1 MRSASVLLCTAAVAA
16 TDIDQNAAFEPLKF
30 AAHSFL
36 SMFDI
41 LTKVSLTPQ
50 ELFSVQDTV
59 TGAPFPF
66 NYDHQTSKLYYS
78 FAISAY
84 CTEHNLSAHIRL
96 ACPASCNASDCMA
109 THCNALQRNATHCK
123 LT

>member
-1 MRSASVLLCTAAVAA
+1 MGIDASAETFFSFHMRSASVLLCTAAVAA

-50 ELFSVQDTV
+50 ELFSVQDTG

-66 NYDHQTSKLYYS
+66 NYDHETSKLYYS

-84 CTEHNLSAHIRL
+84 CTEHNLQMILPGRVRAPR
-96 ACPASCNASDCMA
+96 CVG
-109 THCNALQRNATHCK
+109 
-123 LT
+123 